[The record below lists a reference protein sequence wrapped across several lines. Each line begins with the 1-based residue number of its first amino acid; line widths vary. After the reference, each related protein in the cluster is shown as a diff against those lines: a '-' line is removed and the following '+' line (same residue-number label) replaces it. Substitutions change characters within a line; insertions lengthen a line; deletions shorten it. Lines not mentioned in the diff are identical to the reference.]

1 MIIIYFIMI
10 PIVLLDLE
18 TVSGMNPRNDA
29 NEVYVPKR
37 RRRYTYEIKQ
47 WLKNRVNKTYK

>member
-47 WLKNRVNKTYK
+47 WLKNMVNKTYK